1 MFQLDDQFLQDI
13 GLSALPEEQKKPF
26 LQHVYD
32 QLEYRVGL
40 RLSEGMSD
48 EQLEQFEAIIDKK
61 PDVIDAWV
69 MQYAPNYTADEL
81 FTKIQVASG
90 LAATDPLIKS
100 EYAATKWLEV
110 NRPDYRDVVA
120 KTLEELKAEIGQN
133 REAILGGMQAAPAPE
148 ATQPAPQPEQPSQQP
163 PL

>member
-13 GLSALPEEQKKPF
+13 GLAELPEEQRKPF

-32 QLEYRVGL
+32 QLEYRVGV

-48 EQLEQFEAIIDKK
+48 AQLEEFEAIIDKK
-61 PDVIDAWV
+61 PEVVDAWV
-69 MQYAPNYTADEL
+69 AQYAPAYQSDEL
-81 FTKIQVASG
+81 FTKIQTASG
-90 LAATDPLIKS
+90 LATEDPLVKS

-120 KTLEELKAEIGQN
+120 KTLEELKQEIIQT
-133 REAILGGMQAAPAPE
+133 RDAILGTAPA
-148 ATQPAPQPEQPSQQP
+148 AQ
-163 PL
+163 

>member
-13 GLSALPEEQKKPF
+13 GLSNLPEEQKKPF

-32 QLEYRVGL
+32 QLEYRVGV

-48 EQLEQFEAIIDKK
+48 AQLEEFESIIDRK

-69 MQYAPNYTADEL
+69 AQYAPNFQSEDLY
-81 FTKIQVASG
+81 TKIQAASG
-90 LAATDPLIKS
+90 LPAGDPRIKA
-100 EYAATKWLEV
+100 EFAATKWLEV

-120 KTLEELKAEIGQN
+120 KTLEDLKQEVSQN
-133 REAILGGMQAAPAPE
+133 RDAILGTGPAASA
-148 ATQPAPQPEQPSQQP
+148 
-163 PL
+163 

>member
-13 GLSALPEEQKKPF
+13 GLADLPEEQKKPF

-48 EQLEQFEAIIDKK
+48 AQLEEFEAIIDKK
-61 PDVIDAWV
+61 PEVIDAWV
-69 MQYAPNYTADEL
+69 AQYAPNYEGDDL
-81 FTKIQVASG
+81 FTKIQAASG
-90 LAATDPLIKS
+90 LAAGDPLIKS

-120 KTLEELKAEIGQN
+120 KTLEELKNEINQN
-133 REAILGGMQAAPAPE
+133 RDAILGTPAALSP
-148 ATQPAPQPEQPSQQP
+148 QQP
-163 PL
+163 DQQDYPA